1 MAEFPRYSFE
11 DEMKAPS
18 EMNIRRDGSFGGI
31 MRAVAGVNYY
41 SDAVGFGE
49 ATGLAK
55 ANGLGQLPMG
65 IRYFIKTGQQCS
77 NGADMYEYV
86 DLIPKGDLVGKRI
99 GDELRKTGL
108 PRLKGL
114 APGIL
119 EDARD
124 ALNPLPLLQAAAG
137 TGYPKCKKVTRQV
150 GDSWGHTRSQY
161 DKENIWIKDK
171 IDKYEGVFPF
181 QTRWVFD
188 KWISMEEYDK
198 TPKTEAPIVEGFDG
212 GVHPV
217 HILLLIVLPL
227 CFGFVL
233 SLQYSAP
240 YLLTKGGM
248 FLLVLLFSL
257 GFLLL
262 FRGML

>member
-1 MAEFPRYSFE
+1 
-11 DEMKAPS
+11 MKAPS
-18 EMNIRRDGSFGGI
+18 EMNIRKDGSFGGI

-41 SDAVGFGE
+41 SDVVGFGE

-55 ANGLGQLPMG
+55 MQGLGQLPMG

-86 DLIPKGDLVGKRI
+86 DLIPKGDLIGKRI

-108 PRLKGL
+108 PPLQGL

-150 GDSWGHTRSQY
+150 GDAYGRIRSEY

-171 IDKYEGVFPF
+171 IDETRGKFPY

-198 TPKTEAPIVEGFDG
+198 TPKTEVPKQPTVEGFVG
-212 GVHPV
+212 SVHPV

-227 CFGFVL
+227 CLGFVFVMKFN
-233 SLQYSAP
+233 AP
-240 YLLTKGGM
+240 YLLTRGGL
-248 FLLVLLFSL
+248 FLLVLLFSV